1 MSTKSNPHGI
11 KTGQTVYLR
20 YYNGSIKDVK
30 ATRVGKK
37 FFNIDF
43 DDMKIDLSNLIPSD
57 WPMYT
62 YYKIYIAK
70 EDAEIYSEK
79 EELIQKINLFFG
91 TTKAKSLSIDVLREI
106 KKLAGI

>member
-11 KTGQTVYLR
+11 KVGQTLYLR

-37 FFNIDF
+37 YFNIDF
-43 DDMKIDLSNLIPSD
+43 DDMKINLSNLIPSD

-62 YYKIYIAK
+62 YYKIYITK
-70 EDAEIYSEK
+70 EDAEIDSEK
-79 EELIQKINLFFG
+79 EGLIQKLNLFFG

>member
-11 KTGQTVYLR
+11 KVGQTLYLR

-37 FFNIDF
+37 YFNIDF
-43 DDMKIDLSNLIPSD
+43 DDMKINLSNLIPSE
-57 WPMYT
+57 WPMFT
-62 YYKIYIAK
+62 YYKIYITK
-70 EDAEIYSEK
+70 DDAEIDSEK
-79 EELIQKINLFFG
+79 EGLIKKINLFFG

>member
-1 MSTKSNPHGI
+1 MKTKSNPHGI
-11 KTGQTVYLR
+11 KVGQTVYFR
-20 YYNGSIKDVK
+20 YYNGSIRVV
-30 ATRVGKK
+30 TVSRVGKK
-37 FFNIDF
+37 FFYIDF
-43 DDMKIDLSNLIPSD
+43 EDMKINLSNLIPSD

-62 YYKIYIAK
+62 YYKIYITK

-79 EELIQKINLFFG
+79 EGLIQKLNLFFG

>member
-20 YYNGSIKDVK
+20 YYDGSIKDVK

-43 DDMKIDLSNLIPSD
+43 DDMKINLSDLIPSD

-62 YYKIYIAK
+62 YYKIYITK

-79 EELIQKINLFFG
+79 EELIQKLNLFFG

>member
-43 DDMKIDLSNLIPSD
+43 DDMKINLSNLIPSD

-62 YYKIYIAK
+62 YYKIYITK

-79 EELIQKINLFFG
+79 EELIQKLNLFFG